1 MLLLAALVAT
11 TTWSYGFAQEI
22 PIQTPISIT
31 KSKGTAHLQCLFKHL
46 FRNFDSITIHWY
58 QHKENKAPEWMFYIS
73 TGTTKAYK
81 SLQGHTYAIERVST
95 QNICTLTI
103 KNIAPDAAATYYCV
117 YWDSHYYKVFGTG
130 TKLIV
135 SDKGNSKPENSE
147 ILQTKHKDQLLYV
160 CLIENFYPEVIRV
173 QWVDEANKEV
183 TKNVVKGDVWK
194 STNDKYSVSTW
205 LTLPGNTTNKN
216 YYCKYDHESQENFK
230 LPIQDSSETPS
241 QEEYCSTY
249 SGNSTVFYKD
259 YLMHK
264 AAHLVYLVLL
274 LKSSMYY
281 VIVLFFIYRMRTP
294 AKLPGKKT

>member
-1 MLLLAALVAT
+1 MMLLAALVAT
-11 TTWSYGFAQEI
+11 TAWFDVFAQEI

-31 KSKGTAHLQCLFKHL
+31 KSGGTTRLQCHFKGVS
-46 FRNFDSITIHWY
+46 RNFDSIIIHWY
-58 QHKENKAPEWMFYIS
+58 QEKENKAPEWMFYIS
-73 TGTTKAYK
+73 TGKT
-81 SLQGHTYAIERVST
+81 SVEENFQGHTYTIERVSRKK
-95 QNICTLTI
+95 ICTLTI
-103 KNIAPDAAATYYCV
+103 SNIISDDTAIYYCA
-117 YWDSHYYKVFGTG
+117 YWDYYYKVFGTG

-135 SDKGNSKPENSE
+135 SDKVNSKPENSE

-183 TKNVVKGDVWK
+183 TKNVIKGDVWK

-259 YLMHK
+259 YLMYK
-264 AAHLVYLVLL
+264 AAHLVYLILF

>member
-1 MLLLAALVAT
+1 LIRLFHIFFLDV
-11 TTWSYGFAQEI
+11 FAQEI

-31 KSKGTAHLQCLFKHL
+31 KFKKTARMYCEIKNLPTS
-46 FRNFDSITIHWY
+46 FDSTVIHWY
-58 QHKENKAPEWMFYIS
+58 KRKENEAPERLLFFAEGS
-73 TGTTKAYK
+73 TSVENGFQKDRYRA
-81 SLQGHTYAIERVST
+81 ERVSD
-95 QNICTLTI
+95 QNRCVLMI
-103 KNIAPDAAATYYCV
+103 KDVIPDDAGMYYCA
-117 YWDSHYYKVFGTG
+117 YWDPHNAGYYYKVFGTG

-183 TKNVVKGDVWK
+183 TKNVIKGDVWK

-230 LPIQDSSETPS
+230 LPIQETPS